1 MTHYLIYPTLDLLG
15 TEPKLWMIF
24 WPQRE
29 MATETQAGNELPGGS
44 YENPYDPIAIDISRQ
59 KAETY
64 LKESCTGDY
73 IV

>member
-1 MTHYLIYPTLDLLG
+1 
-15 TEPKLWMIF
+15 
-24 WPQRE
+24 